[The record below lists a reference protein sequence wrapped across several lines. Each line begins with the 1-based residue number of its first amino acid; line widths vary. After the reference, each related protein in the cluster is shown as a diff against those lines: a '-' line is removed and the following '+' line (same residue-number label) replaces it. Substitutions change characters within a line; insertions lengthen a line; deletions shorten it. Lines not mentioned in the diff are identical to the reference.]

1 MHFLFYVYVENVPT
15 LLVRWTRVN
24 FCHLSIPSLF
34 WLLEQ
39 IYLIPGLLYL
49 GQ

>member
-1 MHFLFYVYVENVPT
+1 MHFLLHVYVENAST

-24 FCHLSIPSLF
+24 FCHLSIRSLF

-39 IYLIPGLLYL
+39 ICLIPGLLYL